1 MHADTAILYEATK
14 QHHPFS
20 RLTGGANVLVFPSLD
35 AGNIADSEAVG
46 TGIAFDPRVAN
57 QILTFSSISDGR
69 FTDAE
74 TGSIWTLLGQA
85 VDGPL
90 SGEQL
95 QTVQHRNEFWFAW
108 ASFFPDAPVY
118 AGAQDI
124 GA

>member
-1 MHADTAILYEATK
+1 MRSTRRTSPPA
-14 QHHPFS
+14 
-20 RLTGGANVLVFPSLD
+20 RPS
-35 AGNIADSEAVG
+35 G

-57 QILTFSSISDGR
+57 QILTFSSIADGR

-95 QTVQHRNEFWFAW
+95 QTVQHRNDFWFAW
-108 ASFFPDAPVY
+108 ASFFPDAPAHGGQFWPADLVA
-118 AGAQDI
+118 AGP
-124 GA
+124 GAFPKAAGRAAASASKCCGENG